1 MPETTLYQT
10 SDFPK
15 TSNFR
20 KTSDFHKT
28 SDFRQTFSSFSLAHP
43 GVCRISI
50 FEPVHLRLRLF
61 PVIVASQLPESIAGI
76 ANFIDDIAGETLRS
90 RQGCPRS
97 RTNLL
102 LSEVSDDP
110 LLGPVLIQHYPENL
124 ELHRPDEHFSV
135 VTFQMKPD
143 GTLDR
148 PIWERVS
155 RSFVEDILL
164 KTKLT

>member
-1 MPETTLYQT
+1 MPETTLCKT
-10 SDFPK
+10 SNFPK

-20 KTSDFHKT
+20 KTSDFQ
-28 SDFRQTFSSFSLAHP
+28 QTFSSFSLAHP

-50 FEPVHLRLRLF
+50 FEPVHPRLGLF
-61 PVIVASQLPESIAGI
+61 PVIVASQLAESIAGI
-76 ANFIDDIAGETLRS
+76 ANFINDIAGETLRS

-97 RTNLL
+97 RINRL

-110 LLGPVLIQHYPENL
+110 LLGPVLIQHYPEDL
-124 ELHRPDEHFSV
+124 KLHRLKEHFSV

-148 PIWERVS
+148 PVWERVS

-164 KTKLT
+164 KAKLT